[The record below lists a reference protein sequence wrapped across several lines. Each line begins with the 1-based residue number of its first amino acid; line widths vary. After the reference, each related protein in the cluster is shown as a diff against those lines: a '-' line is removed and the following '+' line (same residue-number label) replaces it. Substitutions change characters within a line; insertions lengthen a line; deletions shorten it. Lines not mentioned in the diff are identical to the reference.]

1 MDKKQPITPYLSFL
15 IIMLAS
21 VCAGCSSRS
30 LPATALTDKVS
41 YSSTDKTVPL
51 PKETPLTTIT
61 EPSPLFGVFTGE
73 DNIFPPF
80 KIRYDKSLWD
90 LRGLDENDRKPP
102 FRLVS
107 KSFATCF
114 FDTNIF
120 TEADFEPAEYFT
132 LDGRSFR
139 SLRQE
144 MKWSESNK
152 ETDRIGYQFT
162 YPGVEDIESTPVPH
176 GRYLNY
182 WQFALVASSDEMA
195 DCYPLAMDLLRSFE
209 ADLKHEPTLPV
220 DLNARLV
227 FNVGSDSKN
236 RISFGYTA
244 SDWMEISE
252 SDPSPLLISRQ
263 FPECSFEG
271 YLQGTV
277 PETKDWELIQA
288 GTEKVFFKREANT
301 TRPDTRVILYLPS
314 LKGWW
319 FEVYTPSESYE
330 GCLEKVKE
338 LLEEIQITPLTP

>member
-1 MDKKQPITPYLSFL
+1 MKKQFVTPYLSFL
-15 IIMLAS
+15 MVLIAFFC
-21 VCAGCSSRS
+21 VGCSMPS
-30 LPATALTDKVS
+30 LNSPTRTIDSSDSSAEKTAPIPTETPSKPS
-41 YSSTDKTVPL
+41 CEPL
-51 PKETPLTTIT
+51 PG
-61 EPSPLFGVFTGE
+61 FGIFAGE
-73 DNIFPPF
+73 DDIFPPF
-80 KIRYDKSLWD
+80 KIKYDKSLWD
-90 LRGLDENDRKPP
+90 FRGLDENDRKPP

-120 TEADFEPAEYFT
+120 TEADFEPAEYVT
-132 LDGRSFR
+132 LDGRTFR

-144 MKWSESNK
+144 MKWSESSK

-162 YPGVEDIESTPVPH
+162 YPGVEDIENTPVPH
-176 GRYLNY
+176 GRYRNY

-277 PETKDWELIQA
+277 PETKDWEQIQS
-288 GTEKVFFKREANT
+288 GTEIVFLKRESST
-301 TRPDTRVILYLPS
+301 SRPDTRVILYLPS

-338 LLEEIQITPLTP
+338 LLEEIQITPLTR